1 MAVALAAAFLLL
13 VYVVDRESP
22 WQLAAVL
29 LALFATVAVIF
40 DLWVYRPVNGLVRR
54 SRKRLG
60 GNYERNDPFYRDEVR
75 ELGYLVGTLIAVFTA
90 SEDKEWVSQS
100 IKDDLVR
107 VQSLNRQ
114 LMDVGVL
121 GREMNAALPY
131 RETVERVLSRSRTF
145 LHADFG
151 ALLLLDA
158 EARAFSLEGAQGV
171 LTPTLSAECCA
182 STPDCPVRQAIASG
196 ELTRVEGHVCT
207 LFPHTMTSQ
216 LVIPVKVENVGDMAL
231 LATSTSGEYAG
242 LLTDDI
248 LGALQNHVQ
257 SALTNA
263 HKYDAIRR
271 QVVTDHLTGLYNRR
285 YFMNRAGEEIERSL
299 RHQAPLS
306 VLMID
311 IDHFKDFNDT
321 YGHATGDRVLQTV
334 ARAMKDALRKPDIC
348 SRHGGEEFA
357 VLLPNTPGDNALLR
371 GRARAPHPGRHAL
384 HGPRAP
390 ARGEHHD
397 QRRRG
402 HLPARRH
409 GARRAHGAL
418 GQGALP
424 GQGRRTRH
432 GRAVGGRGAPAGQE
446 LTRAAAGRGP
456 SPMPQAITAGGSD
469 PQESSSSW
477 KARSVPPRAAP
488 HRSASR
494 MTSRL
499 PSR

>member
-1 MAVALAAAFLLL
+1 MGRHEKTPESRPVTAQSPEQRRGASPGPRRGISLELKTTAVVAFVVVAAFLLL
-13 VYVVDRESP
+13 VFVIDRGSAWET
-22 WQLAAVL
+22 AAVL
-29 LALFATVAVIF
+29 LALFAVVAAVF
-40 DLWVYRPVNGLVRR
+40 DLWVYRPVNGLIQR
-54 SRKRLG
+54 SRHRLG
-60 GNYERNDPFYRDEVR
+60 GNFAHSDPRYRDEIR

-131 RETVERVLSRSRTF
+131 RETVERVLSRSRQF

-182 STPDCPVRQAIASG
+182 YTPDCPVRQAIATG
-196 ELTRVEGHVCT
+196 KLTRVEGHVCT
-207 LFPHTMTSQ
+207 LFPRTMTHQ
-216 LVIPVKVENVGDMAL
+216 FVIPVKVENVGDMAL
-231 LATSTSGEYAG
+231 LVTSTSGEYAD

-248 LGALQNHVQ
+248 LGALQNQVQ

-299 RHQAPLS
+299 RHQEPLS
-306 VLMID
+306 VLMLD
-311 IDHFKDFNDT
+311 IDNFKQFNDT

-334 ARAMKDALRKPDIC
+334 ARAMKDALRRPDIC

-357 VLLPNTPGDNALLR
+357 VLLPNTPGDNAYFVAER
-371 GRARAPHPGRHAL
+371 V
-384 HGPRAP
+384 
-390 ARGEHHD
+390 
-397 QRRRG
+397 
-402 HLPARRH
+402 
-409 GARRAHGAL
+409 
-418 GQGALP
+418 
-424 GQGRRTRH
+424 RRTLSGTRYTGLGLPPEVNITLSVGVATCPRDATGLDELMELADKALYQAKAD
-432 GRAVGGRGAPAGQE
+432 GRDMVVMWGAGE
-446 LTRAAAGRGP
+446 RERV
-456 SPMPQAITAGGSD
+456 
-469 PQESSSSW
+469 
-477 KARSVPPRAAP
+477 RN
-488 HRSASR
+488 
-494 MTSRL
+494 
-499 PSR
+499 

>member
-1 MAVALAAAFLLL
+1 MKTTAVVAVGLAAAFLLL
-13 VYVVDRESP
+13 VYVIDRESL
-22 WQLAAVL
+22 WQIAAVL
-29 LALFATVAVIF
+29 LALFAVIAVIF
-40 DLWVYRPVNGLVRR
+40 DLWVYRPVNGLIRR
-54 SRKRLG
+54 SRTRLG

-100 IKDDLVR
+100 IKDDLIR

-131 RETVERVLSRSRTF
+131 RETVERVLSRSRAF

-182 STPDCPVRQAIASG
+182 YTPDCPVRQAIASG
-196 ELTRVEGHVCT
+196 ELTRTQGHTCT
-207 LFPHTMTSQ
+207 LFPHTMTHQ

-231 LATSTSGEYAG
+231 LATSTSGEYAE

-248 LGALQNHVQ
+248 LGALQNHIQ

-357 VLLPNTPGDNALLR
+357 VLLPNTPGDNAYFVAER
-371 GRARAPHPGRHAL
+371 V
-384 HGPRAP
+384 
-390 ARGEHHD
+390 
-397 QRRRG
+397 
-402 HLPARRH
+402 
-409 GARRAHGAL
+409 
-418 GQGALP
+418 
-424 GQGRRTRH
+424 RRTLSGTRYTGLGLPPEVNITISVGVATCPRDATVLDELMELSDKALYRAKAE
-432 GRAVGGRGAPAGQE
+432 GRDMVVLWGAEERQ
-446 LTRAAAGRGP
+446 RV
-456 SPMPQAITAGGSD
+456 
-469 PQESSSSW
+469 
-477 KARSVPPRAAP
+477 RS
-488 HRSASR
+488 
-494 MTSRL
+494 
-499 PSR
+499 